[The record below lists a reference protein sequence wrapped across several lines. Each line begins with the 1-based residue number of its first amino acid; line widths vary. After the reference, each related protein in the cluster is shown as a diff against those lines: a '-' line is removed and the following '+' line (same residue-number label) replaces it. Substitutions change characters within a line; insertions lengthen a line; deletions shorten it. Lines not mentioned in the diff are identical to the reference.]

1 MVGWCPCQS
10 IATHR
15 DLELGIARGRMY
27 PGMRRTRDHA
37 MLQLAC
43 KELGIC
49 GMLQRWEVFIKAKI
63 VWTCYIAE
71 MEHF

>member
-1 MVGWCPCQS
+1 
-10 IATHR
+10 
-15 DLELGIARGRMY
+15 
-27 PGMRRTRDHA
+27 

-43 KELGIC
+43 KEIGIC
-49 GMLQRWEVFIKAKI
+49 GMLQRCEVFIKAKI